1 MEKFLTGGKVKYI
14 VAKILALT
22 IVLTLFVACS
32 NEQPQ
37 GELQGKT
44 SESKEIKTPAY
55 NSGSKTNQA
64 ELASNDEPKK
74 EKMEQSPDR
83 IKVAPPKVEDVG
95 DGTELAV
102 IKSTKGTMVV
112 EFFPDI
118 APLHVANFKNL
129 AKAGFYDGTTF
140 HRVLPGFVMQGGD
153 PNTLDSNPNND
164 GQGGP
169 GYGVKAEFNSTPH
182 VKGILS
188 AARSSDPNS
197 AGSQFFICLGRAPHL
212 DNKYTVF
219 GKVIK
224 GMEIVDKI
232 GTVRRD
238 PSKKHDRNLPAV
250 RMESVTVI
258 KRSELD
264 EVK

>member
-1 MEKFLTGGKVKYI
+1 MKKLIATLSAFTLILVLLISCSSEKPGSVSD
-14 VAKILALT
+14 AKSASANKATNTSKGTSI
-22 IVLTLFVACS
+22 S
-32 NEQPQ
+32 NDHSAKQI
-37 GELQGKT
+37 
-44 SESKEIKTPAY
+44 SK
-55 NSGSKTNQA
+55 A
-64 ELASNDEPKK
+64 ELVSNDEIKK
-74 EKMEQSPDR
+74 EKMERTPTS

-153 PNTLDSNPNND
+153 PNTLDGNPNND

-169 GYGVKAEFNSTPH
+169 GYGVQAEFNPTPH
-182 VKGILS
+182 EKGILS
-188 AARSSDPNS
+188 MARSSDPNS
-197 AGSQFFICLGRAPHL
+197 GGSQFFICLGRAAHL

-224 GMEIVDKI
+224 GMDIVEKI
-232 GTVRRD
+232 GTIRRD
-238 PSKKHDRNLPAV
+238 PSQKHDRNLPAV

-264 EVK
+264 KVK

>member
-1 MEKFLTGGKVKYI
+1 MKNIF
-14 VAKILALT
+14 AKIVALT
-22 IVLTLFVACS
+22 IILTLFISCS
-32 NEQPQ
+32 NEQPE
-37 GELQGKT
+37 GNLQ
-44 SESKEIKTPAY
+44 SKVADKKEVKK
-55 NSGSKTNQA
+55 NSHNSNSTTKQA
-64 ELASNDEPKK
+64 RLASNKNPHDGHK
-74 EKMEQSPDR
+74 EHMEQSPDR

-169 GYGVKAEFNSTPH
+169 GYGVTAEFNPTPH
-182 VKGILS
+182 EKGILS
-188 AARSSDPNS
+188 MARSSDPNS
-197 AGSQFFICLGRAPHL
+197 GGSQFFICLGRAAHL

-224 GMEIVDKI
+224 GMDIVEKI

-238 PSKKHDRNLPAV
+238 PSQKHDRNLPAV
-250 RMESVTVI
+250 RMDEVTVI

-264 EVK
+264 KVK